1 MTAPID
7 YMPSLAKAG
16 EARGGGC
23 HVGRLHAL
31 FTVDIA
37 GPGGAKKSAEKGKS
51 IVRRPE
57 GAKNGQHGYLSN
69 GHFDSKQQNYYSA

>member
-16 EARGGGC
+16 EARGG

-31 FTVDIA
+31 FTADIT
-37 GPGGAKKSAEKGKS
+37 GPGGAKKSVEKG
-51 IVRRPE
+51 
-57 GAKNGQHGYLSN
+57 ANQLS
-69 GHFDSKQQNYYSA
+69 DAL